1 MRACLGGGGM
11 GRRERGGERVGGGG
25 GEREVSFFWRVCAKG
40 VCESFEE
47 EGEVEDR

>member
-11 GRRERGGERVGGGG
+11 GRRERGGERVGGG

-47 EGEVEDR
+47 EGEAEDR